1 MAKAAMYR
9 KAIVAALTGVAATAA
24 ALGFEFGLTETL
36 INAIA
41 GVVSTILVW
50 RVPNK

>member
-1 MAKAAMYR
+1 MARAAMYR

-24 ALGFEFGLTETL
+24 AIGFNLGLTETL

-41 GVVSTILVW
+41 AIVSTILVW
-50 RVPNK
+50 RLPNG